1 MLEMICASII
11 MPSFFCFLLE
21 DRESCYTL
29 IERKVCVC
37 ACVFVF
43 VFQQIIYNTSMF
55 LGLNVGNCVS
65 IVF

>member
-11 MPSFFCFLLE
+11 MPSFFFFLLE

-29 IERKVCVC
+29 IERKVYVCVC
-37 ACVFVF
+37 VF

-55 LGLNVGNCVS
+55 LGLNVGNCVL